1 VEKHGFNFLSCYDE
15 RRWLVMVI
23 VYLFPFL
30 AWPSDLGF
38 GILCITT
45 TITSI
50 HNLKTQ
56 PNGGNGLP

>member
-1 VEKHGFNFLSCYDE
+1 
-15 RRWLVMVI
+15 MVI

-30 AWPSDLGF
+30 AWPSGLGF

-56 PNGGNGLP
+56 PNWEGGGGGDSLP

>member
-1 VEKHGFNFLSCYDE
+1 
-15 RRWLVMVI
+15 MVI
-23 VYLFPFL
+23 GYLFPFL
-30 AWPSDLGF
+30 AWPSGLGF

-56 PNGGNGLP
+56 PNWGVGGWGGRLP